1 MKIARALITVAILL
15 LTLPGNGIP
24 ADVEWLGIFSGFG
37 GAERETGSPG
47 KGGPAVCCISFPTVN
62 KTGTAGGRGTAQ
74 GLGVIPIWGPLGG
87 QVSINYTGGLGS
99 RIGTTFGPLYD
110 FTAGKV
116 GLFATYQHRTLR
128 SANFWWLEPAL
139 DLYLGQ
145 MNVSL
150 RYIQPLSGAQTH
162 TFGDRTPICFATPTA
177 PCPAE
182 DYKVVDQ
189 AINRLQGTVSYFP
202 TVDFLQVGKDNLELT
217 LGAQVNSFGG
227 PYQKVARTGVGPVF
241 GVSLMPAQNVEFTV
255 VKGTVDNRSRYQV
268 ETGLRF
274 FFSKGGTP
282 SLKPAGSPSLKE
294 LRRKY
299 MEASPYPVSTYTG
312 EHHQVGS

>member
-1 MKIARALITVAILL
+1 MKTAVRALIVVAALIFA
-15 LTLPGNGIP
+15 LPVNSFS
-24 ADVEWLGIFSGFG
+24 ADVEWLGILSGFG

-47 KGGPAVCCISFPTVN
+47 KSGPTVCCSFPSYN
-62 KTGTAGGRGTAQ
+62 KVGKAGGRGTAQ
-74 GLGVIPIWGPLGG
+74 ALGVIPIWGPLGA
-87 QVSINYTGGLGS
+87 QASFNYTGGLGS
-99 RIGTTFGPLYD
+99 RIGTTFGPIYD

-116 GLFATYQHRTLR
+116 GLFATYQHRSLR
-128 SANFWWLEPAL
+128 DANFWWLEPAV
-139 DLYLGQ
+139 DFYLGQ

-150 RYIQPLSGAQTH
+150 RYIQPLSGAQQKNV
-162 TFGDRTPICFATPTA
+162 GDRSFCTVFISGV
-177 PCPAE
+177 CPPE
-182 DYKVVDQ
+182 DFKTVDQ

-217 LGAQVNSFGG
+217 LGAQVNSFAG

-241 GVSLMPAQNVEFTV
+241 GISMMPAQNVELTV
-255 VKGTVDNRSRYQV
+255 IKGTVDNRSRYQI

-274 FFSKGGTP
+274 FFGKGGMP
-282 SLKPAGSPSLKE
+282 SLQPAKSPTLKE

-312 EHHQVGS
+312 AHSS

>member
-1 MKIARALITVAILL
+1 MKTAVRAVVIVATLL
-15 LTLPGNGIP
+15 FVLPGKGI
-24 ADVEWLGIFSGFG
+24 ASDVEWLGILSGFG

-47 KGGPAVCCISFPTVN
+47 KGGPAVCCFTFPSVN
-62 KTGTAGGRGTAQ
+62 KIGQAGGRGTAQ
-74 GLGVIPIWGPLGG
+74 GLGVIPIWGPLGA
-87 QVSINYTGGLGS
+87 QASFNYTGGLGS

-116 GLFATYQHRTLR
+116 GLFATYQHRSLR
-128 SANFWWLEPAL
+128 DANFWWLEPAV
-139 DLYLGQ
+139 DFYLGQ

-150 RYIQPLSGAQTH
+150 RYIQPLSGAHQKNV
-162 TFGDRTPICFATPTA
+162 GESSGSCGISS
-177 PCPAE
+177 CPPE
-182 DYKVVDQ
+182 DFKIVDQ

-217 LGAQVNSFGG
+217 LGAQVNSFAG

-241 GVSLMPAQNVEFTV
+241 GISLMPAQNVELTLV
-255 VKGTVDNRSRYQV
+255 RGTVDNRSRYQV

-274 FFSKGGTP
+274 FFGKGGMP
-282 SLKPAGSPSLKE
+282 SLQPAKSPTLME

-299 MEASPYPVSTYTG
+299 MEASPYPVSTYTAA
-312 EHHQVGS
+312 HSQPNS